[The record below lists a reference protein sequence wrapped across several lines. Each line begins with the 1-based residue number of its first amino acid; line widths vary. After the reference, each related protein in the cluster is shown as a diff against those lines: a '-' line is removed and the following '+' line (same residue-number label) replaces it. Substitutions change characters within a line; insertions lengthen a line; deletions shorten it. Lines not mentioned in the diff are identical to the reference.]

1 MFLSVWLPP
10 EDCRSWPDILIR
22 RLRHLR
28 PLLAGGGRHH
38 QPRAEGPGVRHV
50 GHEGLKAAVVLQVV
64 VDSVRGGG
72 GGGGQV
78 YHVVGGT
85 CTPNILQLI
94 LRRGIESRPPGN
106 QTQVYPLIFY
116 YKTYSLLFY

>member
-10 EDCRSWPDILIR
+10 EDCRRWPDILIR

-28 PLLAGGGRHH
+28 PLLASGGRHH

-64 VDSVRGGG
+64 TSGLRGGG
-72 GGGGQV
+72 GEVLDVPVRGRGSPGVVVRKARLVLRTGAAAAGPLGGRWRGQV
-78 YHVVGGT
+78 G
-85 CTPNILQLI
+85 
-94 LRRGIESRPPGN
+94 E
-106 QTQVYPLIFY
+106 
-116 YKTYSLLFY
+116 LLA